1 MVTRKIFI
9 ASFALAAAL
18 ALVGNADAQ
27 GWPSRPITMIVPFP
41 AGGPTDTIGRVVA
54 DGMRNSLGQPIV
66 IENVSGAAG
75 SLGTGR
81 IARTEPDGYTL
92 FLGNSVTHV
101 INGAV
106 YALKYDLLKDFAPV
120 ILLAYQPQIIVAK
133 KDFPARD
140 LKELIAWLKANPGKA
155 SAGIGGIGGVSHVA
169 GVFFEKET
177 GTQFQF
183 VPYRGLGPAMQDL
196 VAGQIDIMI
205 DQAANTL
212 PQVRAGTIKAYA
224 VTSKTRLPAAPD
236 IPTVDEAGLPGFYR
250 SSWHGLWVPQSTPE
264 SIVAKLNSAVVA
276 AFADPT
282 TRQRLAD
289 IGQETFPL
297 DQQSPAAL
305 GALQRADIERWWP
318 VIKAAGLRAQ

>member
-1 MVTRKIFI
+1 MLTRKIFI
-9 ASFALAAAL
+9 ASVASVATL
-18 ALVGNADAQ
+18 ALVGSAEAQ
-27 GWPSRPITMIVPFP
+27 GYPSHPITMIVPFP

-54 DGMRNSLGQPIV
+54 DGMRHSLGQPIV

-120 ILLAYQPQIIVAK
+120 ILLANQPQLIVAK

-177 GTQFQF
+177 GTKFQF

-196 VAGQIDIMI
+196 VGGQIDIMI
-205 DQAANTL
+205 DLAANTL

-224 VTSKTRLPAAPD
+224 VTSKTRLLAAPD
-236 IPTVDEAGLPGFYR
+236 IPTVDEAGLPGFYH

-276 AFADPT
+276 AFADST
-282 TRQRLAD
+282 IRERLAD
-289 IGQETFPL
+289 MGQETFPPE
-297 DQQSPAAL
+297 QQSPAAL
-305 GALQRADIERWWP
+305 GALQKADIEKWWP
-318 VIKAAGLRAQ
+318 VIKAVGLRAQ